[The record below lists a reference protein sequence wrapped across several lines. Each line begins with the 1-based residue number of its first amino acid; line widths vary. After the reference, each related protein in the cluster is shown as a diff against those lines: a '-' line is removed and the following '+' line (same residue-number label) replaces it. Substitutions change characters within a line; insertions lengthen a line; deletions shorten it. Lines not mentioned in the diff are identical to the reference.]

1 MTSIRQLAHS
11 DSSEMAKL
19 HGSAFPTPEVWDTAS
34 IESLLNQPAISAHGL
49 FNDGHLSAFIIV
61 QLAAPEVEIL
71 TLATHPSAQ
80 RQGLAGALLDAVDAK
95 LQPLGVSKWLL
106 DVAAD
111 NHKAIAFY
119 EKHGYVVDGRRL
131 QYYKR
136 LNGSRIDAILMSR
149 SMGGQVAP

>member
-1 MTSIRQLAHS
+1 MSSIRQLAHS

-34 IESLLNQPAISAHGL
+34 IESLLNQPAISAYGV
-49 FNDGHLSAFIIV
+49 FSDGQLSAFIVV
-61 QLAAPEVEIL
+61 QFAASEAEIL
-71 TLATHPSAQ
+71 TLATHPPAQ
-80 RQGLAGALLDAVDAK
+80 RQGLAGTLLGAVEAK
-95 LQPLGVSKWLL
+95 LRPMGASKWLL

-119 EKHGYVVDGRRL
+119 EKHGYVVDGRRP

-136 LNGSRIDAILMSR
+136 LKGGRIDAILMSR